1 MINFFS
7 ACLQKIAYKIFCL
20 WYNIY
25 KKVLYERKIN
35 TTKSDNATFW
45 AHYISTIIN
54 RRIFMYTILV
64 CDDDSAIVDAIAIYL
79 TQESYQVRKAYNGKE
94 ALDIIHNEQIHLL
107 LLDIMM
113 PILDGIHTMI
123 ALREEDNSM
132 PIIFLSAKSE
142 DTDKIVGLNLG
153 ADDYITKPFNPLEL
167 TARVKS
173 ALRRYTKFGSIP
185 ESKNLYQTGGL
196 IIDDEKKEVWVDN
209 ELIKLTPIE
218 YNLLKL
224 LVKNK
229 GKVFSISEIYEQIW
243 NEPSF
248 GVDNIVAVHIRHI
261 REKIEINPKEPKYL
275 KVAWGIGYKVED
287 L

>member
-1 MINFFS
+1 
-7 ACLQKIAYKIFCL
+7 
-20 WYNIY
+20 
-25 KKVLYERKIN
+25 
-35 TTKSDNATFW
+35 
-45 AHYISTIIN
+45 
-54 RRIFMYTILV
+54 MYTILI

-79 TQESYQVRKAYNGKE
+79 TQENYRIFKTYNGKE
-94 ALDIIHNEQIHLL
+94 ALDLIKKETIHLL
-107 LLDIMM
+107 ILDIMM
-113 PILDGIHTMI
+113 PVLDGIHTMMK
-123 ALREEDNSM
+123 LREENNPL

-142 DTDKIVGLNLG
+142 DTDKILGLNLG

-173 ALRRYTKFGSIP
+173 ALRRYTKFGSIS
-185 ESKNLYQTGGL
+185 ESSTIYQTGGL
-196 IIDDEKKEVWVDN
+196 VIDDEKKEVYVDN

-243 NEPSF
+243 NGPSY

-275 KVAWGIGYKVED
+275 KVAWGIGYKVES

>member
-1 MINFFS
+1 
-7 ACLQKIAYKIFCL
+7 
-20 WYNIY
+20 
-25 KKVLYERKIN
+25 
-35 TTKSDNATFW
+35 
-45 AHYISTIIN
+45 
-54 RRIFMYTILV
+54 MYTILI

-79 TQESYQVRKAYNGKE
+79 TQENYRIFKTYNGKE
-94 ALDIIHNEQIHLL
+94 ALDLIKKETIHLL
-107 LLDIMM
+107 ILDIMM
-113 PILDGIHTMI
+113 PVLDGIHTMMK
-123 ALREEDNSM
+123 LREDNNPL

-142 DTDKIVGLNLG
+142 DTDKILGLNLG

-173 ALRRYTKFGSIP
+173 ALRRYTKFGSIS
-185 ESKNLYQTGGL
+185 ESSTIYQTGGL
-196 IIDDEKKEVWVDN
+196 VIDDEKKEVYVDN

-243 NEPSF
+243 NGPSY

-275 KVAWGIGYKVED
+275 KVAWGIGYKVES

>member
-1 MINFFS
+1 
-7 ACLQKIAYKIFCL
+7 
-20 WYNIY
+20 
-25 KKVLYERKIN
+25 
-35 TTKSDNATFW
+35 
-45 AHYISTIIN
+45 
-54 RRIFMYTILV
+54 MYTILI

-79 TQESYQVRKAYNGKE
+79 TQENYQVRKAYNGKE
-94 ALDIIHNEQIHLL
+94 ALDIIHSEQIHLL

-113 PILDGIHTMI
+113 PILDGIHTVI
-123 ALREEDNSM
+123 ALREENNSV

>member
-1 MINFFS
+1 
-7 ACLQKIAYKIFCL
+7 
-20 WYNIY
+20 
-25 KKVLYERKIN
+25 
-35 TTKSDNATFW
+35 
-45 AHYISTIIN
+45 
-54 RRIFMYTILV
+54 MYTILV
-64 CDDDSAIVDAIAIYL
+64 CDDDSDIVDAIEIYL
-79 TQESYQVRKAYNGKE
+79 NQEGYNVVKVYNGRQ
-94 ALDIIHNEQIHLL
+94 ALQIIKMQEVHLL

-113 PILDGIHTMI
+113 PELDGIHTMM
-123 ALREEDNSM
+123 ALREDKNTL

-142 DTDKIVGLNLG
+142 DSDKVIGLNLG

-167 TARVKS
+167 IARVKS
-173 ALRRYTKFGSIP
+173 ALRRYTLFGCIT
-185 ESKNLYQTGGL
+185 ESKNIYQTGGL
-196 IIDDEKKEVWVDN
+196 VIDDEKKEVWVDN
-209 ELIKLTPIE
+209 ESIKLTPIE

-243 NEPSF
+243 NEPSY

-275 KVAWGIGYKVED
+275 KVAWGIGYKVEN

>member
-25 KKVLYERKIN
+25 KKVHYKRKIN

-45 AHYISTIIN
+45 AHHISTIIN